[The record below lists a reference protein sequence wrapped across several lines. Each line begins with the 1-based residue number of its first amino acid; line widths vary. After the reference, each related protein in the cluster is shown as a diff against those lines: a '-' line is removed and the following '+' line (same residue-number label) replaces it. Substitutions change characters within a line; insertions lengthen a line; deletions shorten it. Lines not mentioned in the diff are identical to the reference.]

1 MKRKILVVDDEQ
13 NIREIIKDLLTD
25 KDYQVTTAVD
35 GQDAL
40 DKMQYEQFDLFI
52 LDVYMPRMDGMQLMK
67 KIKEKYPLAV
77 VIITTGYSSIDGAIN
92 AIRGGAF
99 HYITKPIIGEE
110 LLNVVKRGMEH
121 HNELTGSMPKSSE
134 ETAPGK
140 NFFDNIMLRNFSSEE
155 KADFHELAVR
165 KTYQPGEKIPLTDEP
180 GTIILLE
187 TGTASVY
194 ISETLIENLEEG
206 QSWGEETFIPSN
218 RNFTT
223 LKAKKKCVVRHYNR
237 KNIIEFFK
245 YHKESLLKLFMIN
258 LMNLMY
264 LKWKKSM
271 GKIAMFL
278 GYTYTNPDKE

>member
-13 NIREIIKDLLTD
+13 NIREIIKDLLSE
-25 KDYQVTTAVD
+25 KEYEVTTAVD

-40 DKMQYEQFDLFI
+40 DKMNYEQFDLFI
-52 LDVYMPRMDGMQLMK
+52 LDIYMPRMDGMELMQ

-110 LLNVVKRGMEH
+110 LLNVVDRGMDH
-121 HNELTGSMPKSSE
+121 YNELAGSMRRSPEDTTS
-134 ETAPGK
+134 GK
-140 NFFDNIMLRNFSSEE
+140 NFFDTIMLRNFSSEE
-155 KADFHELAVR
+155 KADFHEMAIR
-165 KTYQPGEKIPLTDEP
+165 KTYEKGETIPLAQEP

-187 TGTASVY
+187 SGSASVY
-194 ISETLIENLEEG
+194 ISDTLIENLEEG
-206 QSWGEETFIPSN
+206 QSWGEESFIPSN
-218 RNFTT
+218 KNFTT
-223 LKAKKKCVVRHYNR
+223 LRAKKDCVVRHYNR
-237 KNIIEFFK
+237 NNIIEFFK

-258 LMNLMY
+258 LMTLMY

-271 GKIAMFL
+271 GKIAMFM
-278 GYTYTNPDKE
+278 GYSQTQEDKE